1 MSDDNRILKWT
12 SDGERMVDG
21 EWTDETIAEDTIEY
35 YRNKDRDMIE
45 LVGQL
50 RANLE
55 ALRAE
60 ITLLNDVFER
70 ACKEIDLAHEWVR
83 ARAGWKAYH
92 NYDDFVY
99 FTQQQT
105 HTKEESE

>member
-1 MSDDNRILKWT
+1 MSEDNRILKWT

-50 RANLE
+50 RAEIEVLNE
-55 ALRAE
+55 ALE
-60 ITLLNDVFER
+60 QV
-70 ACKEIDLAHEWVR
+70 CMDLADLR
-83 ARAGWKAYH
+83 GG
-92 NYDDFVY
+92 
-99 FTQQQT
+99 
-105 HTKEESE
+105 EE

>member
-35 YRNKDRDMIE
+35 YRNKDRHMIE

-50 RANLE
+50 RA
-55 ALRAE
+55 E
-60 ITLLNDVFER
+60 IEVLNDVFER

-83 ARAGWKAYH
+83 DRTGWKTH
-92 NYDDFVY
+92 DNYDDFVY

-105 HTKEESE
+105 HTKEDGELV

>member
-1 MSDDNRILKWT
+1 M

-50 RANLE
+50 RAEIEVLNE
-55 ALRAE
+55 ALE
-60 ITLLNDVFER
+60 QV
-70 ACKEIDLAHEWVR
+70 CMDLADLR
-83 ARAGWKAYH
+83 GG
-92 NYDDFVY
+92 
-99 FTQQQT
+99 
-105 HTKEESE
+105 EE